1 MKKKRLICVIHKGD
15 MRREGLEGIILTVTK
30 SKTLPDGQ
38 KVESDFKVTI
48 CAMCLIN
55 LRSQIM
61 RLEQTGELQQILA
74 SSNVQ
79 FRPQKKIIT
88 PNNCGRVAA
97 GPIIVPK
104 SFDPKKTS

>member
-1 MKKKRLICVIHKGD
+1 MKKKQLICVIHKGN
-15 MRREGLEGIILTVTK
+15 MRKEGLEGIILTITK
-30 SKTLPDGQ
+30 LKTLPNGEQVNTDL
-38 KVESDFKVTI
+38 KVTI

-55 LRSQIM
+55 LRAQIIK
-61 RLEQTGELQQILA
+61 LEQTGQLQALLA

-88 PNNCGRVAA
+88 PDNCGRVAP

-104 SFDPKKTS
+104 SFDPKKSS